1 MEIKAR
7 YKQMQRDEENRRKEE
22 ERQMQA
28 TIREQE

>member
-28 TIREQE
+28 MIREQE